1 MTSAQLDPASVIN
14 DRVGLDRAYQD
25 ERKVFMTGDTL
36 FVAGTSSIG
45 DVLDDIALPF
55 NLTRGTQRY
64 IDAER
69 VLAANPWI
77 RRGVGRSLGGA

>member
-1 MTSAQLDPASVIN
+1 MTSAQLDPASAIN

-36 FVAGTSSIG
+36 FVAGTSSLG

-55 NLTRGTQRY
+55 NLT
-64 IDAER
+64 
-69 VLAANPWI
+69 
-77 RRGVGRSLGGA
+77 